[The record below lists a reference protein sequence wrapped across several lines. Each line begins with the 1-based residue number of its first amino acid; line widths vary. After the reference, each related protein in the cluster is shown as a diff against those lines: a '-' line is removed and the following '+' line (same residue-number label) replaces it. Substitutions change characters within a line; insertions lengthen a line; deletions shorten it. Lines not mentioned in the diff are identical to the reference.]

1 MERARRC
8 WAPLALALALGEP
21 ACASSSPN
29 GPKAPTAADDAAA
42 QARRLDEFTRIEGE
56 ALDWIAA
63 SDPRLALRAHVV
75 ASDEVLAKIGTAAV
89 LAEDATAQ
97 IRNRSLD
104 LFAFRARA
112 HALEEASSR
121 LEKSPGELPDVA
133 PPGGILARPR
143 LERELLRRL
152 VEEERARA
160 ADEGSLGDASGDLV
174 RGILETWTPLASPQ
188 DLPERDAWVSR
199 RLLQIRDS
207 LRSDR
212 RVTGPL
218 DVDVAL
224 YPLERL
230 LAPLQYPKG
239 AAAIAEVRVTLDAD
253 PRAAPPRVA
262 PERIAQGI
270 QIHLGLQVDPA
281 TLTPRLEHLEAALRD
296 LAEHALDGAGPGK
309 PAALSRAREMLLSE
323 APCPAVAGT
332 RVRSMAPPPE
342 RSAVCGALHALSEE
356 GDAAATLAALHDDVI
371 LALAATTTPP
381 PRTRLLS
388 KPDDDVVDTL
398 ERAARERPIVALGV
412 ALAAEIIFAPG
423 SSDVRIRTWRALGD
437 TPLDVMARE
446 VEAAVREADAGAPAL
461 PPAPAPKP

>member
-8 WAPLALALALGEP
+8 WAPLALALALGAP

-29 GPKAPTAADDAAA
+29 GPKAPSVPDESAA
-42 QARRLDEFTRIEGE
+42 QARRLEEFTRIEGE
-56 ALDWIAA
+56 SLDWIAA
-63 SDPRLALRAHVV
+63 SDPRLALRTHVV
-75 ASDEVLAKIGTAAV
+75 PSDEVLAKIGTAAV
-89 LAEDATAQ
+89 LAEDATAL

-121 LEKSPGELPDVA
+121 LAKSSGELPEAA
-133 PPGGILARPR
+133 PPGSVLTRPR
-143 LERELLRRL
+143 LERELLGRL

-160 ADEGSLGDASGDLV
+160 ADEGGLGDSSGDLV
-174 RGILETWTPLASPQ
+174 RGILETWTPLATPQ
-188 DLPERDAWVSR
+188 DLPDRDAWVSR

-212 RVTGPL
+212 RITGPL

-239 AAAIAEVRVTLDAD
+239 AAAIAEVRVALDAD
-253 PRAAPPRVA
+253 PRAKPPRVA
-262 PERIAQGI
+262 PERIAEEI
-270 QIHLGLQVDPA
+270 HVHLGLEVDPA
-281 TLTPRLEHLEAALRD
+281 TLKPRLEHLEAALRD
-296 LAEHALDGAGPGK
+296 LAEHALGAAGPGR
-309 PAALSRAREMLLSE
+309 PAALARARETLLSE

-342 RSAVCGALHALSEE
+342 RSAVCGALHALAEE
-356 GDAAATLAALHDDVI
+356 GEPAATLAALHDDVI

-381 PRTRLLS
+381 PRTQLLS

-412 ALAAEIIFAPG
+412 ALAAEIVFAPG

-437 TPLDVMARE
+437 APLDVVARE
-446 VEAAVREADAGAPAL
+446 VEAAVREAD
-461 PPAPAPKP
+461 PPVAPAPPPRP